1 VPHERDFFAVE
12 PVTHLND
19 AINRPDI
26 VSHGL
31 HVLQPREL
39 LTGTVRFGVEVVR

>member
-1 VPHERDFFAVE
+1 VPPGRDFFAVE

-26 VSHGL
+26 VRHGL
-31 HVLQPREL
+31 HVLQPREA
-39 LTGTVRFGVEVVR
+39 LTGTVKIGVEVVR